1 MPAQIALVYK
11 PRTLSEKWKEYLEK
25 NKVSFRLINVF
36 ESNLKEQLDGIRL
49 LLWSFDHTDYQE
61 SLIAASA
68 CKTAENLGIEVY
80 PNHNE
85 RFFYNDKL
93 TQAIYFNSIGLPI
106 PETKIYY
113 ELSHFST
120 FLKNAQFPFI
130 IKLRKGA
137 GSENVFFIRS
147 TAEAKKLSNKLFHKG
162 ISVFR
167 AENYIKKRIKKERNL
182 FSLPRIMRRSYLIDR
197 HYNKFPKE
205 SGYVLVQEHIQN
217 EGFDYRVVVTGKR
230 AYVAKRIVLQHQF
243 GASGSGLAEYP
254 NEDSPQKLVEIAFNI
269 HQKMNTRCMSYDF
282 LQEADSGKFYLIE
295 ANYTYAHTS
304 MDPCKGYFDSDL
316 TWHFSDEKPDEH
328 LIHQLILNQ
337 GLN

>member
-25 NKVSFRLINVF
+25 NNVSFRLINVF

-68 CKTAENLGIEVY
+68 CKTTENLGIEVY

-106 PETKIYY
+106 PETKVYY
-113 ELSHFST
+113 EPKHFSA

-137 GSENVFFIRS
+137 GSENVFYIQS
-147 TAEAKKLSNKLFHKG
+147 AAEAKELSTKLFQQG

-167 AENYIKKRIKKERNL
+167 AKKYIKKRIKKERNL
-182 FSLPRIMRRSYLIDR
+182 FSLPKIIRRSYLIHR
-197 HYNKFPKE
+197 HYNNFPKE
-205 SGYVLVQEHIQN
+205 KGYVLVQNYIQN
-217 EGFDYRVVVTGKR
+217 KGFDYRVVIVGNR
-230 AYVAKRIVLQHQF
+230 AYVAKRIALNHQF

-254 NEDSPQKLVEIAFNI
+254 NENAPKKLIEIAFDI
-269 HQKMNTRCMSYDF
+269 HNKLNVRGMSYDF
-282 LQEADSGKFYLIE
+282 LEETDSGKFYLIE
-295 ANYTYAHTS
+295 ANYTYAQTS
-304 MDPCKGYFDSDL
+304 MDRCTGYFDSEL
-316 TWHFSDEKPDEH
+316 TWHFSDEKADEH